1 MADNWK
7 SVAVTDVQVGD
18 RVRHPSGTELT
29 VSRIETTF
37 MGQRRDVR
45 LHQDSPER
53 WYKAPVAKDGTID
66 VLVPG

>member
-29 VSRIETTF
+29 VSRIETSF
-37 MGQRRDVR
+37 MGRDGMYAFIE
-45 LHQDSPER
+45 DSPER